1 MNTQATTTLDE
12 GVSVDGLREQRVGN
26 TVVLT
31 LDRPHARN
39 AINIELAQRLNGA
52 LDAIEA
58 DLSVWAVVLAA
69 TAPVFCAGADLRVIN
84 EGRIAE
90 LNIGDKGFGGFVGRD
105 RRTPVIAAIDGPAF
119 AGGCELVLACDMVV
133 ASTASSFA
141 LPEVKRGLV
150 AGAGGLFRMG
160 QKVPPN
166 IAMQALLTGDPITA
180 ERAAGFGL
188 VNVLCEPGT
197 VLDRALELA
206 GQICVNAPLAVQES
220 RQVAVQAAG
229 SDHEAWVLSGA
240 AMDTVLASGDVVEG
254 VQAFLEKRPAKWTG
268 S

>member
-26 TVVLT
+26 AVVLT

-39 AINIELAQRLNGA
+39 AINIELAQRLNDA

-58 DLSVWAVVLAA
+58 DPSVWVVVLAA

-84 EGRIAE
+84 EGRISE
-90 LNIGDKGFGGFVGRD
+90 LNIGDAGLAGFVGRD

-133 ASTASSFA
+133 ASTSASFA

-160 QKVPPN
+160 QKMPPN
-166 IAMQALLTGDPITA
+166 IAMQALLTGEPISA

-197 VLDRALELA
+197 VLERALELA
-206 GQICVNAPLAVQES
+206 EQICVNAPLAVQES
-220 RQVAVQAAG
+220 REVAVRSAG
-229 SDHEAWVLSGA
+229 SESAAWALSDA
-240 AMDTVLASGDVVEG
+240 AMEKVLASNDVVEG
-254 VQAFLEKRPAKWTG
+254 VQAFLDKRPAQWTG

>member
-1 MNTQATTTLDE
+1 M
-12 GVSVDGLREQRVGN
+12 
-26 TVVLT
+26 
-31 LDRPHARN
+31 
-39 AINIELAQRLNGA
+39 
-52 LDAIEA
+52 
-58 DLSVWAVVLAA
+58 
-69 TAPVFCAGADLRVIN
+69 
-84 EGRIAE
+84 
-90 LNIGDKGFGGFVGRD
+90 
-105 RRTPVIAAIDGPAF
+105 IAAIDGPAF

-188 VNVLCEPGT
+188 VNILCEPGS
-197 VLDRALELA
+197 ALGQALVLA
-206 GQICVNAPLAVQES
+206 GQICANAPLAVQES
-220 RQVAVQAAG
+220 RRVVVRSGG
-229 SDHEAWVLSGA
+229 SDQEAWALSGA
-240 AMDTVLASGDVVEG
+240 AMDTVLASNDVVEG
-254 VQAFLEKRPAKWTG
+254 VQAFLDKRPAKWTG